1 MPFFRLALDTH
12 SVLHALWESMRPML
26 LPEPPAP
33 ACTLS
38 LAALPGAQVVAA
50 RVDGHELFRAAA
62 GAAGVVVLVK
72 QAVLPDAL
80 GAALRAHKAL
90 DDAG

>member
-1 MPFFRLALDTH
+1 MKLPLQ
-12 SVLHALWESMRPML
+12 HAPSHW
-26 LPEPPAP
+26 
-33 ACTLS
+33 LS
-38 LAALPGAQVVAA
+38 CAAGAQVVTAQ
-50 RVDGHELFRAAA
+50 VDAHELFRAAV

-72 QAVLPDAL
+72 QVVLPDAL